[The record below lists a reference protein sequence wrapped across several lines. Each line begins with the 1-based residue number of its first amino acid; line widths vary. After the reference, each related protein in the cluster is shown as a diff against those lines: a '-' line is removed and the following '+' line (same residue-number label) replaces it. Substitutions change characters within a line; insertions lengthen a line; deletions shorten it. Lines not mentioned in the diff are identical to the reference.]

1 MPSKC
6 AASPCRRHTLGLR
19 DRTSERPL
27 GRRHSRPHP
36 HCHTGTCRA
45 PATRRHCATV
55 YPCRGHGQPG
65 TGNRL
70 DRRHAPQRRRP
81 WPEPS
86 RRNAPRVI
94 CRFAADGAAAGRSWG
109 AADPGSPQRHQ
120 ELLDNAAPL
129 EELVRA
135 GCLVQVSSK
144 SITEPGATRPKGQ
157 PCAAGSG
164 VGWSTSWAPT
174 ATRRTAGR
182 LFWLR
187 PFVKSL
193 PGLAARGRRRHRRRQ
208 RQCGPRRQTAPRAPD
223 PLPPPRRFFF
233 WPWSRG

>member
-1 MPSKC
+1 MPK
-6 AASPCRRHTLGLR
+6 AHAGPAY
-19 DRTSERPL
+19 RTSERPL

-81 WPEPS
+81 WPVPS

-94 CRFAADGAAAGRSWG
+94 CRFAADGTAAGRSWG

-144 SITEPGATRPKGQ
+144 SITEPRDKAERRALRGWFRRGLVHVLGSDGHSPHRRP
-157 PCAAGSG
+157 PLLAAAFRQ
-164 VGWSTSWAPT
+164 VTSWV
-174 ATRRTAGR
+174 GR
-182 LFWLR
+182 KAADAIGGGNASAVLDDKPLR
-187 PFVKSL
+187 V
-193 PGLAARGRRRHRRRQ
+193 
-208 RQCGPRRQTAPRAPD
+208 PD